1 MAHHR
6 PTDDGPIYLKPIEV
20 VRVVVVVLLQTDQ
33 HNGILFSNKKLCL
46 LTSKKCERRSLTQ
59 EIIVIFVVFKVRIA
73 IF

>member
-33 HNGILFSNKKLCL
+33 HNGILFSNKKFCL
-46 LTSKKCERRSLTQ
+46 LPSKKCERRSLTQ
-59 EIIVIFVVFKVRIA
+59 EIIVIFVVFKVRVA
-73 IF
+73 IY